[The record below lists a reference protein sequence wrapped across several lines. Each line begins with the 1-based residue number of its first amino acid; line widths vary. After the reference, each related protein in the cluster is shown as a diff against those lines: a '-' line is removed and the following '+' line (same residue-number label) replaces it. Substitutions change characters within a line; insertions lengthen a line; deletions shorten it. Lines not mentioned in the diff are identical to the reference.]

1 VRPEDL
7 SGDAV
12 IGLHQSGF
20 QVMRQLSGTPDCTN
34 DFHLKT
40 RYLPM
45 IEQKKTSELIET
57 SLICLLSAGVAIGAF
72 LLMWLLAVLTGV
84 A

>member
-1 VRPEDL
+1 MRPEDL
-7 SGDAV
+7 PGDAV
-12 IGLHQSGF
+12 VDYANPGFVCDSGK
-20 QVMRQLSGTPDCTN
+20 TDCTS

-45 IEQKKTSELIET
+45 IEEKKTSDLIET

-72 LLMWLLAVLTGV
+72 LLMWLLAFLIDL

>member
-1 VRPEDL
+1 
-7 SGDAV
+7 
-12 IGLHQSGF
+12 
-20 QVMRQLSGTPDCTN
+20 
-34 DFHLKT
+34 
-40 RYLPM
+40 M

-72 LLMWLLAVLTGV
+72 LLMWFVAVLTGV